1 MQIESIEIKNF
12 RLFRNAKLTHV
23 PRLCVLVGAN
33 GTGKS
38 TLFDVFSF
46 LKDA

>member
-1 MQIESIEIKNF
+1 MTIII
-12 RLFRNAKLTHV
+12 
-23 PRLCVLVGAN
+23 GAT

-46 LKDA
+46 LKDSLAGKEPWRGPQAQAGAF

>member
-1 MQIESIEIKNF
+1 MQIESIAIKNY
-12 RLFRNAKLTHV
+12 RLFQDVRMEDI

-38 TLFDVFSF
+38 TLLTCSPS
-46 LKDA
+46 